1 MNIPNQSNNNPFSLP
16 FSNSEYIGPENEIFR
31 GRGGI
36 GSPLNP
42 YGSNP
47 HNLNDPRRPPGS
59 RFDPI
64 DPFDSQGV
72 DERQGNRDNFMGFN
86 EFGQPLG
93 GKKGGFNGFNPG
105 KFL

>member
-1 MNIPNQSNNNPFSLP
+1 
-16 FSNSEYIGPENEIFR
+16 
-31 GRGGI
+31 
-36 GSPLNP
+36 LNP

-47 HNLNDPRRPPGS
+47 QNIYDPRRPPGA

-72 DERQGNRDNFMGFN
+72 DEKPGVRDFMGFN
-86 EFGQPLG
+86 EFGQPI
-93 GKKGGFNGFNPG
+93 GKKGGFGGPGFGGPGFNPN